1 MKKFYSKFCIM
12 EEFLCNAG
20 FVLMIALVFIS
31 ALARTSGPPL
41 AWSID
46 VAQLML
52 CWTTLIGADIAFRH
66 GRFLGLDLVTRHFPV
81 KIQRGLFIFNDVLIA
96 VALVIFAIFGCRL
109 SIDSYLRTF
118 QTLPI
123 SYSWVTIAL
132 PVMSILMLISV
143 ALDIIK
149 RVKGFNATPTSE
161 QKGDEVL

>member
-1 MKKFYSKFCIM
+1 MKKFYETFCKV
-12 EEFLCNAG
+12 EEALCNIG

-31 ALARTSGPPL
+31 ALARTAGRPL

-81 KIQRGLFIFNDVLIA
+81 KVQRMLF
-96 VALVIFAIFGCRL
+96 LVIDALIFVSLIIFAVFGTRL
-109 SIDSYLRTF
+109 SIESRLRSF
-118 QTLPI
+118 QTLTI

-132 PVMSILMLISV
+132 PVMSVLMLISV
-143 ALDIIK
+143 GLDIVRRI
-149 RVKGFNATPTSE
+149 RSFNQPAEPKKE
-161 QKGDEVL
+161 EGKV